1 MEDNVIEKAKAA
13 HGSDI
18 VKAALEVLE
27 SEKEGEE
34 NA

>member
-13 HGSDI
+13 HGADNEE
-18 VKAALEVLE
+18 ALHIIEE
-27 SEKEGEE
+27 EAKGEE